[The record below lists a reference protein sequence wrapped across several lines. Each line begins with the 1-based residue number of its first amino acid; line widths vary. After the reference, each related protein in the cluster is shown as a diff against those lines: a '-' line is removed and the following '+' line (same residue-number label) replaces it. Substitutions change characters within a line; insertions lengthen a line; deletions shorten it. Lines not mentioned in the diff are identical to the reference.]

1 MFEGDPTATTPM
13 SPVAPRPP
21 ARRSGGVPAGRLL
34 ALGLLAFALA
44 AFTGRVDLATLITTA
59 RSYVDQPAPAAQ
71 TNTSSSDTAAVA
83 AVKAVVERAN
93 QAQAQA
99 YARNDPTL
107 MRATATDSYYQEL
120 VQTNQGI
127 QSSGAR
133 SIELVSLD
141 WVDVTV
147 SGARAQATTTGAWRT
162 TYTAGSV
169 AESTDRNDYTLVL
182 QSGAWK
188 ISADVQPTTQII
200 NPSTGTAPG
209 VTQPGTPASVTSSSS
224 NWSGYAATGGTFT
237 SVSAT
242 WTVPTVASTSTG
254 ADATWVGIG
263 GLSSSDLIQAGTQA
277 MVDGNGVTYTS
288 WIEMLPQSSRD
299 VPLSVSAGD
308 SVTVSITQQ
317 SGAGAARALRPSR
330 GHRRPPPIRVGRR
343 TRRVARD
350 RQAMPRPSP
359 SGLSGVAQFRG
370 SPRPSSGRRTR
381 SHGPRRLGPR
391 VRPPFVPRSALCAVP
406 RPLRTPYEVRDFGY
420 PDRGSRSDSAI
431 FVRWRTRERCS
442 IRSAT

>member
-120 VQTNQGI
+120 VQTNRGI

-147 SGARAQATTTGAWRT
+147 SGSTAQATTTETWRT
-162 TYTAGSV
+162 TYTDGSV

-200 NPSTGTAPG
+200 NPSTGIAPV

-224 NWSGYAATGGTFT
+224 NWSGYAATGGAFT

-317 SGAGAARALRPSR
+317 SGNDWLIAMKNNTTGGTYSVTVQYASSTSSAEWVEEAPSVGRGLISLDQFGTVQFSGASAVRDGKTMSLSALGAKAITMINAQGQAIAQTSTIAGDGSSFTVARTDATSTPQTGGRR
-330 GHRRPPPIRVGRR
+330 RRP
-343 TRRVARD
+343 
-350 RQAMPRPSP
+350 
-359 SGLSGVAQFRG
+359 
-370 SPRPSSGRRTR
+370 
-381 SHGPRRLGPR
+381 
-391 VRPPFVPRSALCAVP
+391 
-406 RPLRTPYEVRDFGY
+406 
-420 PDRGSRSDSAI
+420 
-431 FVRWRTRERCS
+431 
-442 IRSAT
+442 